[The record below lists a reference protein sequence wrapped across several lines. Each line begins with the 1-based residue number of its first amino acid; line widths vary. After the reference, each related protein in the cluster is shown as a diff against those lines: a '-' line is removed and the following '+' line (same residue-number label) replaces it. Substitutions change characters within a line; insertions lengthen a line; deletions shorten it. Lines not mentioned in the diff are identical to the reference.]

1 LKQEA
6 HISRV
11 EWSALLYQRE
21 AFGKAHEKISGPGG
35 AMIASGTKKEEERNL
50 RSAPLPLS
58 IPTGPQNQGVGTSAI
73 VFRICEAI
81 W

>member
-1 LKQEA
+1 MKQEA

-11 EWSALLYQRE
+11 EWSALLYQRA
-21 AFGKAHEKISGPGG
+21 AFGKAREKISSAG
-35 AMIASGTKKEEERNL
+35 AAMVASATDKRKGAEPSL
-50 RSAPLPLS
+50 RSSSDFNTSRPKD
-58 IPTGPQNQGVGTSAI
+58 QGVGTSAM